1 MTVMALSFPLSVY
14 ATRLSSFQET
24 RHDGVALFQG
34 TDIIPGETLTDHEPN
49 PEPEPFYNFVS
60 DGICYYLRS
69 DYTAVVTYLSGNES
83 LNCYHAAGNV
93 TIPSTVERNGVKYK
107 ITGIGDRAFYGCS
120 FLKTIILQEGIVRIG
135 EKAFEYSG
143 IESIQIP
150 KSLLYIEDEA
160 FAYCR
165 MLTSITLPE
174 GLQELGEDAFYRCT
188 SLTSATM
195 PSTLTEIKDLTFL
208 GCTSLTS
215 VILSRKTVKIGDYA
229 LGICSS
235 MKSITIPNTVT
246 YIGKYAFEDCFS
258 LENVEMSE
266 NIVKI
271 DHSAFVQC
279 YMLKSIDLGEK
290 LTHLG
295 DAVFEDCVSLESI
308 GPNTVVPRSKV
319 HIYLCSTPALGYDYS
334 ASPVVN
340 GIGFRTFK
348 NCASLTSVK
357 LANNIEGL
365 GREAFYGCTSLTSI
379 DIPNGVKTLESETFK
394 GCRTLRDI
402 VLPDQLETIDKEA
415 LYGCNSLKSIRI
427 PSSVIKIDSRAIICR
442 NLREVHAESITPA
455 SCYANYSGYRAF
467 GTSTRQ
473 LGVLFVPEGS
483 VSKYQ
488 EAKGWEEFGSIV
500 IEGSSGIEKIEYSN
514 PEDNQISFTVG
525 SDGIQIT
532 GLSPNMPIAIYT
544 LNGVLCHSSVASDG
558 NICYRPASSGIYI
571 VRIGQYT
578 AKVLVK

>member
-1 MTVMALSFPLSVY
+1 MSFPLSVY

-34 TDIIPGETLTDHEPN
+34 TDIMLGETLTDPRPN
-49 PEPEPFYNFVS
+49 SEPEPFYNFVS

-120 FLKTIILQEGIVRIG
+120 FLKTITLPEGIDYIG
-135 EKAFEYSG
+135 KNAFEDSG
-143 IESIQIP
+143 IESIKIP
-150 KSLLYIEDEA
+150 KSVRCIEDEA
-160 FAYCR
+160 FAYCS

-174 GLQELGEDAFYRCT
+174 ELQELGEDAFYRCT

-195 PSTLTEIKDLTFL
+195 PSTLTEIRGFN
-208 GCTSLTS
+208 GCASLKS
-215 VILSRKTVKIGDYA
+215 VVLSENTVIIDANAFEG
-229 LGICSS
+229 CSS
-235 MKSITIPNTVT
+235 LKSITIPNTLT
-246 YIGKYAFEDCFS
+246 EIGKYAFSDCFA
-258 LENVEMSE
+258 LESVEMSK
-266 NIVKI
+266 NIAKI
-271 DHSAFVQC
+271 DESAFAQC
-279 YMLKSIDLGEK
+279 YLLKSIDLGEK
-290 LTHLG
+290 LTYLG
-295 DAVFEDCVSLESI
+295 DVSFENCVSLESI
-308 GPNTVVPRSKV
+308 GSNTVAPCSKV
-319 HIYLCSTPALGYDYS
+319 HVYLKRFIGPVDDGIDYN
-334 ASPVVN
+334 ASPELN

-357 LANNIEGL
+357 LANNIEGF

-488 EAKGWEEFGSIV
+488 EAKGWEEFDRIV
-500 IEGSSGIEKIEYSN
+500 IEGLSGIEKIESSN
-514 PEDNQISFTVG
+514 PEDNQISFAVG

-544 LNGVLCHSSVASDG
+544 LDGVLCHSSVASDVS
-558 NICYRPASSGIYI
+558 ICYRPASSGIYI